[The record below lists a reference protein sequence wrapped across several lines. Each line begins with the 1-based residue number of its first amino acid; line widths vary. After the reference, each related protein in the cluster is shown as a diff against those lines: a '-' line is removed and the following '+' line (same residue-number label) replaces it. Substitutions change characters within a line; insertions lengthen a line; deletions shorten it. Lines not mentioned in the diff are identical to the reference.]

1 MSSNQSVQESPTAPR
16 VPSQLNTSFF
26 QRVDGID
33 ETVSSESTGKKSKDK
48 SVTKAKSGPP
58 KESKILKQ
66 SDKHLVNIISREIK
80 YKDLNERMLKSKQE
94 NVFIKEVS
102 IESEI
107 DYINSLKQ
115 LKGVI
120 EMGSRKKIPLTK
132 LRSFI
137 NRSSRALKDKRDITK
152 SFETSSIK
160 NKLKN
165 IVKKH
170 GRR

>member
-1 MSSNQSVQESPTAPR
+1 
-16 VPSQLNTSFF
+16 
-26 QRVDGID
+26 
-33 ETVSSESTGKKSKDK
+33 
-48 SVTKAKSGPP
+48 
-58 KESKILKQ
+58 
-66 SDKHLVNIISREIK
+66 
-80 YKDLNERMLKSKQE
+80 MLKSKQE

-102 IESEI
+102 IETEI

-165 IVKKH
+165 IIKKH